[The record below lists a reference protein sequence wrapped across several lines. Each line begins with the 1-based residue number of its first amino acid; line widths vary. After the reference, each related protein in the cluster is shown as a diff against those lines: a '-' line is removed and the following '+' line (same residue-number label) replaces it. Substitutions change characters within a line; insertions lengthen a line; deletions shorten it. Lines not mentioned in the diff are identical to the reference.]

1 MLKRHADPPRAAKA
15 PRSRRALSVAVG
27 DYLRSEHDLYRVEQ
41 LWDGHALVED
51 CRSGELID
59 VGVPDLAELESVTP
73 AA

>member
-1 MLKRHADPPRAAKA
+1 MLKRHADPPRGAKA
-15 PRSRRALSVAVG
+15 PRSRRALPVAVG
-27 DYLRSEHDLYRVEQ
+27 DYVRSERDLYRIEQ

-59 VGVPDLAELESVTP
+59 VAIPALAELESVRP